1 MFLSIEVTDILLAII
16 VILFFFCL
24 FMFNQNRK
32 LRNRLKNLRLEKESL
47 DGNNKDIIPIREISD
62 NIKEEIVNN
71 DIDVEEYLLDE
82 EIDDE
87 EDDVAEVKK
96 EYYSKNILQNK
107 KKITSPISIDNNFD
121 VNEFVKKDNK
131 IVNNDSYDYLKEVS
145 DKLSNEVEAKTIEL
159 TEYEKKQEENAIISY
174 KELLKVKDQIQTID
188 DEDET
193 IEFIENLKNFRDN
206 LE

>member
-1 MFLSIEVTDILLAII
+1 
-16 VILFFFCL
+16 
-24 FMFNQNRK
+24 MFNQNK
-32 LRNRLKNLRLEKESL
+32 QLRNRLKNLRLENESL
-47 DGNNKDIIPIREISD
+47 DRDNDKDIIPIKEISD
-62 NIKEEIVNN
+62 DVKEDIVSEYLEKEE
-71 DIDVEEYLLDE
+71 DILE
-82 EIDDE
+82 DE
-87 EDDVAEVKK
+87 EDDEEVIEVKK
-96 EYYSKNILQNK
+96 EYYSRNVLQK
-107 KKITSPISIDNNFD
+107 KKQVTSPISIDNNFD

-131 IVNNDSYDYLKEVS
+131 VVNNESYDYLKEVS

-159 TEYEKKQEENAIISY
+159 TEYEKKQEESAIISY

>member
-24 FMFNQNRK
+24 FMFNQNK
-32 LRNRLKNLRLEKESL
+32 QLRNRLKNLRLENESL
-47 DGNNKDIIPIREISD
+47 DRDNDKDIIPIKEISD
-62 NIKEEIVNN
+62 DVKEDIVSEYLEKEE
-71 DIDVEEYLLDE
+71 DILE
-82 EIDDE
+82 DE
-87 EDDVAEVKK
+87 EDDEEVIEVKK
-96 EYYSKNILQNK
+96 EYYSRNVLQK
-107 KKITSPISIDNNFD
+107 KKQVTSPISIDNNFD

-131 IVNNDSYDYLKEVS
+131 VVNNESYDYLKEVS

-159 TEYEKKQEENAIISY
+159 TEYEKKQEESAIISY